1 MLLYLFKEVHVL
13 PVQAKDQLLEE
24 VEKCIVLL
32 KGGELEVLIKECLK
46 NGLPAL
52 EILNAMARG
61 MEEVGKKYEAQ
72 EYFLSELIFSG
83 EIFKKGM
90 MLLEPYLKRESEG
103 EAKSV
108 VVVGTVMNDL
118 HDIGKNIFVTLL
130 TAAGFKVVD
139 LGVDVPPEKFVEAVK
154 ENNAKIVGVSALL
167 TSTAPGIRD
176 IVKLLE
182 KAGLRRKVKVIV
194 GGAALTQEM
203 ARELGADAYAE
214 TAVKGVDICK
224 KWVAESI

>member
-1 MLLYLFKEVHVL
+1 LSI
-13 PVQAKDQLLEE
+13 PAKDQLLKE
-24 VEKCIVLL
+24 VERCIVLL
-32 KGGELEVLIKECLK
+32 KGGELEELIGACLK

-52 EILNAMARG
+52 EILSAMAKG

-90 MLLEPYLKRESEG
+90 KLLEPYLKCESKE
-103 EAKSV
+103 ETSCV

-118 HDIGKNIFVTLL
+118 HDIGKNIFITLL
-130 TAAGFKVVD
+130 MAAGFKVVD

-154 ENNAKIVGVSALL
+154 ENNAKIVGISALL

-176 IVKLLE
+176 IIKMLE
-182 KAGLRRKVKVIV
+182 KEDLRGKVKVIV
-194 GGAALTQEM
+194 GGAALTHEM
-203 ARELGADAYAE
+203 AKELGADAYAE
-214 TAVKGVDICK
+214 TAVRGVDICK
-224 KWVAESI
+224 KWMMEI